1 MDRKQERAVCI
12 RRLRSRSQS
21 SSMPNGRQRPHHEF
35 KRFCMP
41 PPTCRCVHYIFLT
54 QDSQATQRRSEELH
68 HHPFTTENG
77 VLYTRFEEPDILI
90 PT

>member
-1 MDRKQERAVCI
+1 MVGNALIMSSNGFACPPLPVDACI
-12 RRLRSRSQS
+12 
-21 SSMPNGRQRPHHEF
+21 
-35 KRFCMP
+35 
-41 PPTCRCVHYIFLT
+41 IFLT